1 LFARKKFKKIFSLF
15 FSVTLTVYNP
25 DVTRISPMSTSKST
39 QLYRRALEKIPGG
52 VNSPVRA
59 WKAVGGAP
67 KFVRCGRGSHIID
80 ADEKQYIDFVG
91 SWGPL
96 ILGHANGNVLR
107 SLKEVAKRGTTFGA
121 PTESEVK
128 LAEIVCRLVPSIQ
141 KIRLV
146 NSGTEATMSTLRLAR
161 AYTKR
166 TKIVKF
172 DGCYHGHADG
182 LLVKAGSGV
191 ATLGL
196 PDSPGVPPGFAR
208 ETLVATFND
217 VGSVESLFNRHGKSI
232 AAVIVE
238 PVCGNMGVIPP
249 APIFLSSLRRITRNH
264 GALLI
269 FDEVI
274 TGFRVALGGAQEIY
288 GIQSD
293 LTCLGK
299 ILGGGLP
306 LAAFGGRR
314 EIMDLL
320 APEGPVYQAGTLS
333 GNPLAVAAGLTTL
346 ELLSRPGIYK
356 ALEARGKTLQEGF
369 EEVLGKYH
377 MRATI
382 NRIGSMMTLFF
393 GVEKV
398 RNAAEARECDREV
411 FARFFHGMLKRG
423 IYMPP
428 APFEAVFLSLAHTA
442 ADLAKTIA
450 AFDQWVAVET

>member
-1 LFARKKFKKIFSLF
+1 
-15 FSVTLTVYNP
+15 
-25 DVTRISPMSTSKST
+25 MSTSKST

-96 ILGHANGNVLR
+96 ILGHANGNILR
-107 SLKEVAKRGTTFGA
+107 CLKQVAKRGTTFGA

-128 LAEIVCRLVPSIQ
+128 LAETVCRLVPSIQ

-217 VGSVESLFNRHGKSI
+217 VGSVERLFNRHGKSI

-249 APIFLSSLRRITRNH
+249 APLFLSSLRRITRNH